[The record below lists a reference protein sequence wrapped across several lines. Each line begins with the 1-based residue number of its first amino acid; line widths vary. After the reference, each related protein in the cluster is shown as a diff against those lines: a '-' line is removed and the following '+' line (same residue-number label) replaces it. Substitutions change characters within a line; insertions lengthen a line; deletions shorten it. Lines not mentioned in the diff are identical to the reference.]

1 MWLSEIQAAKKRR
14 KERHRQ
20 GMRESKQKFIIAII
34 LLFCALLI
42 HGCGAGGEST
52 AKRGYGVYYLT
63 QDESQILFE
72 EKPELSESSGISDY
86 ILELQK
92 DPSDVRLKRT
102 VGNDV
107 MLIDYRNE
115 DKGTILNFDDRY
127 YDMKIEKE
135 VLFRAAVVQT
145 VMQEKDV
152 KYVFFEVNG
161 EALKYANGEEV
172 GSMTDYSFIDNAG
185 DELSSYVKKSI
196 RLYFAGEGGTSLVE
210 TKRDMVYSSNEPL
223 EKVVIEQLIAGP
235 GEHEG
240 YATISPDTKLNTIA
254 IKNGICYVSLDT
266 ALVDK
271 PVDVTEET
279 LLYSIVNSLTSV
291 PGVNKVQI
299 SVNGETDRVL
309 RSNVRL
315 DEAYSFN
322 GEIVSSD

>member
-1 MWLSEIQAAKKRR
+1 
-14 KERHRQ
+14 
-20 GMRESKQKFIIAII
+20 MRGSKQKIRIAII

-42 HGCGAGGEST
+42 QGCGEGGEST
-52 AKRGYGVYYLT
+52 AKKGYGVYYLT

-102 VGNDV
+102 VGNEV

-127 YDMKIEKE
+127 NDMSVEKE

-145 VMQEKDV
+145 VMQEKEV

-196 RLYFAGEGGTSLVE
+196 RLYFAGKGGTSLVE